1 MPATKSSRTNLL
13 TMSYDVVAC
22 YVQWFMGQ
30 HLGSTAVMPLGEIC
44 QLCKRHRPRYRRQC
58 VRCNKLVGPGCDPEQ
73 CLYADY
79 GNATG
84 ICRDCHRIAQDCN
97 VWADCRKCGGV
108 DGFLNTGQYA
118 DISALCYDESTAAE
132 IREPIMKKPALDD
145 FKFVFAYLEKHLAT
159 QQFEL

>member
-30 HLGSTAVMPLGEIC
+30 HLGSTEVMPLGEIC

-84 ICRDCHRIAQDCN
+84 ICRDCHRIAQDYN
-97 VWADCRKCGGV
+97 VWADCRKCGGAWMAFSTLDNMMTSV
-108 DGFLNTGQYA
+108 NSVM
-118 DISALCYDESTAAE
+118 ISRPLQ
-132 IREPIMKKPALDD
+132 
-145 FKFVFAYLEKHLAT
+145 KFGSLV
-159 QQFEL
+159 